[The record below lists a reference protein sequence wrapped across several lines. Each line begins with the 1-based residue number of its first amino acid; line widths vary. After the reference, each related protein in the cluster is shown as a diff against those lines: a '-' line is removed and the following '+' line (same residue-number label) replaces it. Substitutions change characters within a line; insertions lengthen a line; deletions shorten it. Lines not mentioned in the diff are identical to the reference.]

1 MISVFGLHMQHPRA
15 KRSWVVPRRTGPIAR
30 EEVER
35 RGTGANANVARPR
48 RAEETKGA
56 SGSGSGSGSSKA

>member
-30 EEVER
+30 EER
-35 RGTGANANVARPR
+35 NATANANVARPR